1 MNMTNFK
8 SCISIFFYCTMVI
21 CMLGNDEPF
30 FHFSTLRDNYAFFPF
45 RYAAKDKR
53 ILQAHH
59 ITHVLNAAD
68 GKFNVNTGPSFYRDT
83 KITYHG
89 VEAFDMPSFNLSPFF
104 YPAANFIK
112 NALSSPTGEELSP
125 SSRHFLTFSHIN
137 LGETKKKN
145 SASQSTEMCQS
156 IPITAAPSCIS
167 H

>member
-1 MNMTNFK
+1 M
-8 SCISIFFYCTMVI
+8 SIPYYAMVI
-21 CMLGNDEPF
+21 CGLLFTIMNCAHRNVKPF
-30 FHFSTLRDNYAFFPF
+30 SHLSAPTDNSAFPF

-53 ILQAHH
+53 TLQAHH

-112 NALSSPTGEELSP
+112 NALSSPTGEEHSPCSRYLS
-125 SSRHFLTFSHIN
+125 SLIHIN
-137 LGETKKKN
+137 LKKTFFFLCKAKYRN
-145 SASQSTEMCQS
+145 ICQS